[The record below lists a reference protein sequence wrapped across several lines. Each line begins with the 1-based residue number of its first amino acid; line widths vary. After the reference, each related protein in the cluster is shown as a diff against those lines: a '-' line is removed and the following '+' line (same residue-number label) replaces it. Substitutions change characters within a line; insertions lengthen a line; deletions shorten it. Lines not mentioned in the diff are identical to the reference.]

1 MMTNDTKTGV
11 HTTPDP
17 DGTGWVN
24 QGNGVILTH
33 HRKKATAIAAGRR
46 AAKRHG
52 VEFTIHRKDG
62 VVIDTR
68 SYANP
73 SL

>member
-1 MMTNDTKTGV
+1 MTTDTKTGV
-11 HTTPDP
+11 HTTTNP

-24 QGNGVILTH
+24 QGKGVIIST
-33 HRKKATAIAAGRR
+33 HRKKVTAIAAGRR

-62 VVIDTR
+62 VAIETR